1 MEGDQLI
8 SVQLTGGEDEIIM
21 ASREGKCIRFSEK
34 DVRPMGRDTQGVKS
48 INLGEDDKLVD
59 MAVIKPD
66 CEIITITENGYGKRS
81 DIEDYR
87 LQQRAGKGIK
97 AGVFNEKTGKLVNL
111 KLVHEDEDVMIIAD
125 SGIIIRIAAKD
136 ISKIGRDT
144 QGVRVMKLS
153 EGKVAVVA
161 VTPHGEEK
169 EEGETAEENAGGE
182 ESPSSEE

>member
-1 MEGDQLI
+1 M
-8 SVQLTGGEDEIIM
+8 
-21 ASREGKCIRFSEK
+21 
-34 DVRPMGRDTQGVKS
+34 
-48 INLGEDDKLVD
+48 
-59 MAVIKPD
+59 
-66 CEIITITENGYGKRS
+66 
-81 DIEDYR
+81 
-87 LQQRAGKGIK
+87 
-97 AGVFNEKTGKLVNL
+97 FNEKTGKLVNL